1 MQLSQDFNRHREQIY
16 AIISGKET
24 TTPVDSVISASWH
37 RCVQDYGLDPTEKHE
52 PVRVDRSQLCE
63 QQERLGRMLPIAR
76 AEMANLY
83 QQIAGTGHSIILT
96 NTSGVVLNYVGDPGF
111 DEEATRNGLWEG
123 AIWSEQHQGTNGM
136 GTCLAERRPV
146 IVHHDEHFFTGHLS
160 LSCAATPIMDPNNE
174 LIAVLDASSE
184 SRNVQH
190 HTMALVNMS
199 AKTIENR
206 VFLCMYRNHFI
217 LRFHS
222 RPEFVTTLGEGL
234 IAFQAD
240 GKILATNGST
250 LFQLGYDS
258 PDEIRTGNIDD
269 LFDTPVCRLL
279 QHASAG
285 TTNPLPVHDTRNARR
300 FFTIIQMPESE
311 QARSHC
317 APSPDAVE
325 RSNKSSP
332 VPELH
337 TCLEFGDSVMAQ
349 NIRIALRVLDR
360 NIPILIKGESG
371 TGKGVFAK
379 TMHEASDRADKP
391 FVAINCASIP
401 ESLIESELFGYK
413 AGAFTGAS
421 RQGSAGKIVQAD
433 GGTLF
438 LDEIGD
444 MPLSLQARLLRV
456 LEEKEVVP
464 LGAHTPVTVDL
475 RVISATHQNLL
486 GMVKEGTFREDLYYR
501 LQGIT
506 VTLPPLRERTDKRNL
521 IEHLVTTEIG
531 DDSRIQIDE
540 QVIERFNNYYWPGN
554 IRQMRN
560 VLRTMLALS
569 DSSRLTVDDIVDDL
583 FRDAPGSQDG
593 QDSAPCEQ
601 LLQQCS
607 DPLLSA
613 EREALLAELERH
625 RWNIS
630 RAAKRLGLSRNT
642 LYRKMKRCNISAP
655 RN

>member
-1 MQLSQDFNRHREQIY
+1 MQLSRNTYQHPQHIY
-16 AIISGKET
+16 AIVSGKDT
-24 TTPVDSVISASWH
+24 TSPVDSIISNSWR
-37 RCVQDYGLDPTEKHE
+37 RCVNDYGLDPMKKQA
-52 PVRVDRSQLCE
+52 PALVDTQQLRE

-76 AEMANLY
+76 AEMANLH

-96 NTSGVVLNYVGDPGF
+96 NASGVVLNYIGDPGF
-111 DEEATRNGLWEG
+111 NDEASRSGLCEG
-123 AIWSEQHQGTNGM
+123 AIWSEEHQGTNGM
-136 GTCLAERRPV
+136 GTCLAEHRPV
-146 IVHHDEHFFTGHLS
+146 IVHHNEHFFTGHLS
-160 LSCAATPIMDPNNE
+160 LSCAAAPIMDPNNE

-206 VFLCMYRNHFI
+206 VFLCMFKSRFI

-234 IAFQAD
+234 IAFEGD
-240 GKILATNGST
+240 GNVLAANRSA
-250 LFQLGYDS
+250 LFQLGFDA
-258 PDEIRTGNIDD
+258 PDEIKAGNIDD
-269 LFDTPVCRLL
+269 LFDTPVSRLM
-279 QHASAG
+279 QHAAG
-285 TTNPLPVHDTRNARR
+285 GMSNPLPVHDTRQSRR
-300 FFTIIQMPESE
+300 FFTVVQIPESAQSRALCMPAQTTDE
-311 QARSHC
+311 PR
-317 APSPDAVE
+317 
-325 RSNKSSP
+325 KS
-332 VPELH
+332 ELSAKALR
-337 TCLEFGDSVMAQ
+337 TSLEFGDNVMAQ

-360 NIPILIKGESG
+360 DIPILIKGESG

-379 TMHEASDRADKP
+379 AMHEASDRADKP

-464 LGAHTPVTVDL
+464 LGAHTPVMVNL
-475 RVISATHQNLL
+475 RVISATHRDLTA
-486 GMVKEGTFREDLYYR
+486 MVNEGSFREDLYYR
-501 LQGIT
+501 LQGVT

-521 IEHLVTTEIG
+521 IMHLIGTETG
-531 DDSRIQIDE
+531 GGSPVQVDE
-540 QVIERFNNYYWPGN
+540 QVIDRFNNCYWPGN

-569 DSSRLTVDDIVDDL
+569 ESSRLTVDDIVDDL
-583 FRDAPGSQDG
+583 FRDTRCAQETQAGES
-593 QDSAPCEQ
+593 CEPSF
-601 LLQQCS
+601 QCS

-613 EREALLAELERH
+613 ERDALLGELERH